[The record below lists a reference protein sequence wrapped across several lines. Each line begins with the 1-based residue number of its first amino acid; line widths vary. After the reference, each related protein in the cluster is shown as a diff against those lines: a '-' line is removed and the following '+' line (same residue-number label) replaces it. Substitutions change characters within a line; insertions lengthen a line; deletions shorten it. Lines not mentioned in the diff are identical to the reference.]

1 MIENPFL
8 NNKNLINYHD
18 DNIDTIIYLDMCN
31 IAKYF
36 NCVYILVKRNNKP
49 IPVEFYDRQITSTVI
64 NHLLKIN
71 SKPLFYDELFTF
83 VKKSIILFE
92 LDDLIFTKTIDNMIK
107 QDYIR
112 KLDNEYYEKI
122 IY

>member
-1 MIENPFL
+1 MNTLE
-8 NNKNLINYHD
+8 
-18 DNIDTIIYLDMCN
+18 
-31 IAKYF
+31 
-36 NCVYILVKRNNKP
+36 
-49 IPVEFYDRQITSTVI
+49 EITSTVI

-71 SKPLFYDELFTF
+71 SKPLFYDELFAF

-112 KLDNEYYEKI
+112 KLDNLSYEKI